1 MLHFFNKC
9 IFTLCLLILNFL
21 LKATPPPQ
29 ILAYLQVLVK
39 NCIFS
44 LKNFCHK
51 INKNIIFNVYILI
64 NFITKKLYNIIVI
77 KLLFTFFTFLHFFA
91 KCVFLHVYS
100 IY

>member
-1 MLHFFNKC
+1 MF
-9 IFTLCLLILNFL
+9 INF
-21 LKATPPPQ
+21 KFSIKSYPPPQ

-77 KLLFTFFTFLHFFA
+77 KLLFTFLHFFE
-91 KCVFLHVYS
+91 KCVFLHIYS